1 MKTHDQTLHSSRGD
15 VAGNGLVD
23 RRLFLTAAGAAAT
36 GIKPPQDRPQPM
48 R

>member
-1 MKTHDQTLHSSRGD
+1 METYDQTLHSVGD

-36 GIKPPQDRPQPM
+36 GMPPQDRPQPM